1 MRTFT
6 NIFDFAFNFEAE
18 ADCTSARSTIVKS

>member
-6 NIFDFAFNFEAE
+6 NIFDFAFDFEAE
-18 ADCTSARSTIVKS
+18 ADCTSAGQLLSKS